1 MKVKTF
7 HALSMQD
14 ALRAIKEELGPDAI
28 ILSSKEVREG
38 DRPLRVFDRPVLEVM
53 AACEEP
59 VPATGPGRRDDD
71 SAAGARSMSAAGTPS
86 SSAVSG
92 FRATLESL
100 LEPSGSLR
108 ESADVRPLGPPSQ
121 PPRAES
127 RRVRLRRLHDE
138 LCELSRR
145 LGESLPPETQSMKE
159 EMPAV
164 LGALCRSFVRQGM
177 HPASAETLGNDLRR
191 RLGRDG
197 AGDEDLMIQVLGQEI
212 GRRIV
217 VGKDLLDQTGGRV
230 VRLILGPS
238 GAGKTSIVTKLAAHC
253 RLKRRRSVAVV
264 TFDAYREVSVEQ
276 LRRYARALGV
286 PFASARSPRQLRD
299 GLRRHARTDL
309 VLVDMPGV
317 RPDDVSSALEL
328 HRMLGEDA
336 DVATHVTLPA
346 CARAGEL
353 RGIIDRVGVLPSL
366 HIVFTKLDETAS
378 FGTVYDVAQQTGL
391 PLSYW
396 GVGQRVPEDI
406 EPASPDR
413 LAEFLVAQRY
423 VAFRRS
429 ALPMLNGARATHEPM
444 SAGSVS
450 HSNMWQEESLCRRT

>member
-59 VPATGPGRRDDD
+59 APATASGRRDDD
-71 SAAGARSMSAAGTPS
+71 SAAGGRSMSAAEPPS
-86 SSAVSG
+86 SSAVTG

-100 LEPSGSLR
+100 LEPSGSPAQ
-108 ESADVRPLGPPSQ
+108 S
-121 PPRAES
+121 PRAE
-127 RRVRLRRLHDE
+127 RRRARLRRLHDE

-145 LGESLPPETQSMKE
+145 LGESLPPEMQSVRE
-159 EMPAV
+159 EPPTV
-164 LGALCRSFVRQGM
+164 LGGLCRSFVRQGM
-177 HPASAETLGNDLRR
+177 HPSSAETLGNDLRR

-197 AGDEDLMIQVLGQEI
+197 ADDEELMIQVLGQEI

-217 VGKDLLDQTGGRV
+217 VGGDLLDQTSGRV

-238 GAGKTSIVTKLAAHC
+238 GAGKTSIVTKLAARC
-253 RLKRRRSVAVV
+253 RLERRRSVAVV

-299 GLRRHARTDL
+299 GLRRHARADL

-366 HIVFTKLDETAS
+366 HLVFTKLDETAS

-406 EPASPDR
+406 EPASPER
-413 LAEFLVAQRY
+413 LAEFLIAQRY
-423 VAFRRS
+423 VAFRNPVRPTLS
-429 ALPMLNGARATHEPM
+429 EARATHQLT

-450 HSNMWQEESLCRRT
+450 HSNTWQEESLCGRT

>member
-28 ILSSKEVREG
+28 ILSTKEVREG

-59 VPATGPGRRDDD
+59 APATGPGRHDDD
-71 SAAGARSMSAAGTPS
+71 SVARARSMSAASS

-100 LEPSGSLR
+100 LEPSGSFR
-108 ESADVRPLGPPSQ
+108 ESADVRSPGPPAQ
-121 PPRAES
+121 PPPAEW
-127 RRVRLRRLHDE
+127 RRIRLRRLHDE

-145 LGESLPPETQSMKE
+145 LGEALPPETQSMRG
-159 EMPAV
+159 EMPT
-164 LGALCRSFVRQGM
+164 ALSRLCGSFVRQGM
-177 HPASAETLGNDLRR
+177 HPSSAETLGDDLRR
-191 RLGRDG
+191 QLGRSG
-197 AGDEDLMIQVLGQEI
+197 AADEELMMQVLGREI

-217 VGKDLLDQTGGRV
+217 VGGNLFDETSGRA

-253 RLKRRRSVAVV
+253 RLEQRRSVAVV
-264 TFDAYREVSVEQ
+264 TFDADREISVEQ

-299 GLRRHARTDL
+299 GLRRHARADL
-309 VLVDMPGV
+309 VFVDMPGV

-328 HRMLGEDA
+328 HRMLSEDA

-353 RGIIDRVGVLPSL
+353 RAILDRVGVLPSL
-366 HIVFTKLDETAS
+366 HIVFTKLDETVS
-378 FGTVYDVAQQTGL
+378 FGTIYDVARQTGL

-413 LAEFLVAQRY
+413 LAEFLIAQRY
-423 VAFRRS
+423 VAFRNPVR
-429 ALPMLNGARATHEPM
+429 PPLNGVRVTHELT

-450 HSNMWQEESLCRRT
+450 NSNTWQEESLCRRT

>member
-38 DRPLRVFDRPVLEVM
+38 DRPLRVFNRPVLEVM

-59 VPATGPGRRDDD
+59 APATSPGRRDDD
-71 SAAGARSMSAAGTPS
+71 STAHVRSMSAGGTSS

-100 LEPSGSLR
+100 LEPSGLPH
-108 ESADVRPLGPPSQ
+108 ESANVRSPGYPVQL
-121 PPRAES
+121 S
-127 RRVRLRRLHDE
+127 RGERRIRLRRLHDE

-145 LGESLPPETQSMKE
+145 LEEALPPETQSMKE
-159 EMPAV
+159 EMPTV
-164 LGALCRSFVRQGM
+164 LGRLCGSFVRQGM
-177 HPASAETLGNDLRR
+177 HPASAEMLGDELRR
-191 RLGRDG
+191 RLGKDG
-197 AGDEDLMIQVLGQEI
+197 SGDEELMMHVLGQEI

-217 VGKDLLDQTGGRV
+217 VGGNRFNETSGRA

-253 RLKRRRSVAVV
+253 RFEQRRSVAVV
-264 TFDAYREVSVEQ
+264 TFDADREVSVEQ

-299 GLRRHARTDL
+299 GLRRQARADL
-309 VLVDMPGV
+309 VFVDMPGV

-353 RGIIDRVGVLPSL
+353 RAILDRVSMLPSL
-366 HIVFTKLDETAS
+366 HIVFTKLDETVS
-378 FGTVYDVAQQTGL
+378 FGTIYDVARQTGL

-413 LAEFLVAQRY
+413 LAEFLIAQRY
-423 VAFRRS
+423 VAFRNSVR
-429 ALPMLNGARATHEPM
+429 LPVNRVRVTHELT
-444 SAGSVS
+444 SAGFVS
-450 HSNMWQEESLCRRT
+450 NSDTWQEESLCRRT